1 MESNKQKETKQDTST
16 LPNKEELSEDIIDI
30 NKVLE
35 TLEPEKR
42 SKIVSAFM
50 ALETEHSFRGP
61 LPAPEDFKAYG
72 EVIPDAPERILCLME
87 QQVEHRISTER
98 NIVTSGLKESRRGQ
112 WMGYSIVVIL
122 IGLSTLL
129 AFYGHDVTA
138 GIMITAAIGLAVVF
152 VLKQNPHEKEQDGVE
167 KDKLLGLSFPV

>member
-1 MESNKQKETKQDTST
+1 MESDKQKETKQDAST
-16 LPNKEELSEDIIDI
+16 LPTKEELSEDITDI
-30 NKVLE
+30 NEVLE
-35 TLEPEKR
+35 TLEPEQR

-72 EVIPDAPERILCLME
+72 DVIPDAPERILSMME
-87 QQVEHRISTER
+87 RQVEHRISTER
-98 NIVTSGLKESRRGQ
+98 NIVTSGLKESIRGQ

-129 AFYGHDVTA
+129 ALCGHDLTA
-138 GIMITAAIGLAVVF
+138 GGMVAAAIALAVVF
-152 VLKQNPHEKEQDGVE
+152 VLKQNPHTKEQDEVE
-167 KDKLLGLSFPV
+167 KE

>member
-1 MESNKQKETKQDTST
+1 MESNKQKETKQDIST
-16 LPNKEELSEDIIDI
+16 LPNKEELSEDITDI

-87 QQVEHRISTER
+87 RQVEHRISTER

-122 IGLSTLL
+122 ISLSTLL

-152 VLKQNPHEKEQDGVE
+152 VLKQNPHASEQDEVEKE
-167 KDKLLGLSFPV
+167 

>member
-1 MESNKQKETKQDTST
+1 MDAYLQGNDLEDLQRDTRLIANDMNTVLKTTKLWKVINTKRLNKTHLRCLLKKSYQ
-16 LPNKEELSEDIIDI
+16 EDITDI

-35 TLEPEKR
+35 NLEPDQR

-87 QQVEHRISTER
+87 QQVEHRIGTEE
-98 NIVTSGLKESRRGQ
+98 VSLQ
-112 WMGYSIVVIL
+112 V
-122 IGLSTLL
+122 
-129 AFYGHDVTA
+129 D
-138 GIMITAAIGLAVVF
+138 
-152 VLKQNPHEKEQDGVE
+152 
-167 KDKLLGLSFPV
+167 

>member
-1 MESNKQKETKQDTST
+1 MESDKQKETKQDTST
-16 LPNKEELSEDIIDI
+16 LPTKEELSEDITDI
-30 NKVLE
+30 NEVLE
-35 TLEPEKR
+35 TLEPEQR

-72 EVIPDAPERILCLME
+72 DVIPDAPERILSMME
-87 QQVEHRISTER
+87 RQVEHRISTER
-98 NIVTSGLKESRRGQ
+98 NIVTSGLKESIRGQ

-129 AFYGHDVTA
+129 ALCGHDLTA
-138 GIMITAAIGLAVVF
+138 GGMVAAAIALAVVF
-152 VLKQNPHEKEQDGVE
+152 VLKQNPHTKEQDEVE
-167 KDKLLGLSFPV
+167 KE

>member
-1 MESNKQKETKQDTST
+1 MEGNKHKETKQDTST
-16 LPNKEELSEDIIDI
+16 LPTKEELSEDITDI

-35 TLEPEKR
+35 NLEPDQR

-61 LPAPEDFKAYG
+61 LPAPE
-72 EVIPDAPERILCLME
+72 VIPDAPERILCLME
-87 QQVEHRISTER
+87 QQVEHRIGTER
-98 NIVTSGLKESRRGQ
+98 SIVTSGLKESQRGQ

-129 AFYGHDVTA
+129 ALYGHDVTA

-152 VLKQNPHEKEQDGVE
+152 VLKQNPHVNGQDEVEKE
-167 KDKLLGLSFPV
+167 

>member
-1 MESNKQKETKQDTST
+1 MESNKQKEIKQDTST

-50 ALETEHSFRGP
+50 ALETEHSYRGP

-72 EVIPDAPERILCLME
+72 KLFLM
-87 QQVEHRISTER
+87 R
-98 NIVTSGLKESRRGQ
+98 
-112 WMGYSIVVIL
+112 
-122 IGLSTLL
+122 
-129 AFYGHDVTA
+129 
-138 GIMITAAIGLAVVF
+138 
-152 VLKQNPHEKEQDGVE
+152 QNV
-167 KDKLLGLSFPV
+167 SYV

>member
-1 MESNKQKETKQDTST
+1 MEGNKHKETKQDTST
-16 LPNKEELSEDIIDI
+16 LPTKEELSEDITDI

-35 TLEPEKR
+35 NLEPNQR

-61 LPAPEDFKAYG
+61 LPAPKDFKAYG

-87 QQVEHRISTER
+87 QQVEHRIGTER
-98 NIVTSGLKESRRGQ
+98 SIVTSGLKESQRGQ

-129 AFYGHDVTA
+129 ALYGHDVTA

-152 VLKQNPHEKEQDGVE
+152 VLKQNPHANEQDEVEKE
-167 KDKLLGLSFPV
+167 

>member
-1 MESNKQKETKQDTST
+1 MEIDKQKETKQDTST
-16 LPNKEELSEDIIDI
+16 LPNKEELSEDITDI
-30 NKVLE
+30 NKVFE

-87 QQVEHRISTER
+87 RQVEHRISTER
-98 NIVTSGLKESRRGQ
+98 NIVTS
-112 WMGYSIVVIL
+112 
-122 IGLSTLL
+122 
-129 AFYGHDVTA
+129 
-138 GIMITAAIGLAVVF
+138 
-152 VLKQNPHEKEQDGVE
+152 
-167 KDKLLGLSFPV
+167 

>member
-98 NIVTSGLKESRRGQ
+98 NIVTSGLKESQRGQ
-112 WMGYSIVVIL
+112 WMGYTIVVIL

-129 AFYGHDVTA
+129 ALYGHDITA

-152 VLKQNPHEKEQDGVE
+152 VLKQNPHANGQDEVEKE
-167 KDKLLGLSFPV
+167 

>member
-1 MESNKQKETKQDTST
+1 MESDKQKEAKQDTST
-16 LPNKEELSEDIIDI
+16 LPTKEELSEDITDI
-30 NKVLE
+30 NEVLE
-35 TLEPEKR
+35 TLEPEQR

-72 EVIPDAPERILCLME
+72 DVIPNAPERILSMME
-87 QQVEHRISTER
+87 RQVEHRISTER
-98 NIVTSGLKESRRGQ
+98 NIVTSGLKESIRGQ

-129 AFYGHDVTA
+129 ALCGHDLTA
-138 GIMITAAIGLAVVF
+138 GGMVAAAIALAVVF
-152 VLKQNPHEKEQDGVE
+152 VLKQNPHIKEQDEME
-167 KDKLLGLSFPV
+167 KE

>member
-1 MESNKQKETKQDTST
+1 MESNRQKETKQDTST
-16 LPNKEELSEDIIDI
+16 LPVKEELSEDITDI
-30 NKVLE
+30 NEVLE
-35 TLEPEKR
+35 TLEPEQR

-72 EVIPDAPERILCLME
+72 DVIPDAPERILSMME
-87 QQVEHRISTER
+87 RQVEHRISTER
-98 NIVTSGLKESRRGQ
+98 NIVTSGLKESIRGQ

-129 AFYGHDVTA
+129 ALCGHDLTA
-138 GIMITAAIGLAVVF
+138 GGMVAAAIALAVVF
-152 VLKQNPHEKEQDGVE
+152 VLKQNPHTKEQDEVE
-167 KDKLLGLSFPV
+167 KE

>member
-1 MESNKQKETKQDTST
+1 MENDKQKETKQDTST
-16 LPNKEELSEDIIDI
+16 LPNKEELSEDITDI

-35 TLEPEKR
+35 TLEPEQR
-42 SKIVSAFM
+42 TKIESAFM
-50 ALETEHSFRGP
+50 ALETEHTFRGP

-129 AFYGHDVTA
+129 ALCGHDLTA
-138 GIMITAAIGLAVVF
+138 GGMVAAAIALAVVF
-152 VLKQNPHEKEQDGVE
+152 VLKQNPHTKEQDEVE
-167 KDKLLGLSFPV
+167 KE

>member
-1 MESNKQKETKQDTST
+1 MENDKQKETKQDTST
-16 LPNKEELSEDIIDI
+16 LPNKEELSEEITDI

-129 AFYGHDVTA
+129 ALCGHDLIA
-138 GIMITAAIGLAVVF
+138 GGMITAAIALAVVF
-152 VLKQNPHEKEQDGVE
+152 VLNQNPRTKEQDEVE
-167 KDKLLGLSFPV
+167 KE

>member
-1 MESNKQKETKQDTST
+1 MENDKQKETKQDTST
-16 LPNKEELSEDIIDI
+16 LPNKEELSEDITDI

-35 TLEPEKR
+35 TLEPEQR
-42 SKIVSAFM
+42 TKIESAFM
-50 ALETEHSFRGP
+50 ALETEHTFRGP

-72 EVIPDAPERILCLME
+72 EVIPDAPECILCLME

-129 AFYGHDVTA
+129 ALCGHDLTA
-138 GIMITAAIGLAVVF
+138 GGMVAAAIALVVVF
-152 VLKQNPHEKEQDGVE
+152 VLKQNPHTKEQDEME
-167 KDKLLGLSFPV
+167 KE

>member
-50 ALETEHSFRGP
+50 ALETEHSF
-61 LPAPEDFKAYG
+61 
-72 EVIPDAPERILCLME
+72 VVLCLL
-87 QQVEHRISTER
+87 
-98 NIVTSGLKESRRGQ
+98 LKILKL
-112 WMGYSIVVIL
+112 MGKL
-122 IGLSTLL
+122 FL
-129 AFYGHDVTA
+129 
-138 GIMITAAIGLAVVF
+138 MR
-152 VLKQNPHEKEQDGVE
+152 QNV
-167 KDKLLGLSFPV
+167 SYV

>member
-1 MESNKQKETKQDTST
+1 MESDKQKETKQDTST
-16 LPNKEELSEDIIDI
+16 LPTKEELSEDITDI
-30 NKVLE
+30 NEVLE
-35 TLEPEKR
+35 TLEPEQR

-72 EVIPDAPERILCLME
+72 DVIPDAPERILSMME
-87 QQVEHRISTER
+87 RQVEHRINTER
-98 NIVTSGLKESRRGQ
+98 NIVTSGLKESIRGQ

-129 AFYGHDVTA
+129 ALCGHDLTA
-138 GIMITAAIGLAVVF
+138 GGMVAAAIALAVVF
-152 VLKQNPHEKEQDGVE
+152 VLKQNPHTKEQDEVE
-167 KDKLLGLSFPV
+167 KE

>member
-1 MESNKQKETKQDTST
+1 MESDKQKETKQDTST
-16 LPNKEELSEDIIDI
+16 LPIKEELSEDITDI
-30 NKVLE
+30 NEVLE
-35 TLEPEKR
+35 TLKPEQR

-72 EVIPDAPERILCLME
+72 DVVPDAPERILSMME
-87 QQVEHRISTER
+87 RQVEHRINTER
-98 NIVTSGLKESRRGQ
+98 SIVTSGLKESQRGQ

-129 AFYGHDVTA
+129 ALCGHDLTA
-138 GIMITAAIGLAVVF
+138 GGMVAVAIALAVIF
-152 VLKQNPHEKEQDGVE
+152 VLKQNPHVNEQDEVEKE
-167 KDKLLGLSFPV
+167 